1 MKAFGYSVALVV
13 FIADQLSKYW
23 VTYVLDLRTLGSVQ
37 LLPVF
42 NLTWVEN
49 TGVSTGLFRA
59 ETDKMRW
66 LLVAATLA
74 IALAVAVWI
83 AREKNRW
90 DVFALG
96 LVLGGA
102 LGNIVDRARYGY
114 VVDFFHAYWR
124 DHHFYV
130 FNVADAAISCGVLV
144 LLARALWARDAQPV
158 KE

>member
-1 MKAFGYSVALVV
+1 MV

-23 VTYVLDLRTLGSVQ
+23 VTYVLDLRALGSVPV
-37 LLPVF
+37 LPVF

-59 ETDKMRW
+59 ETAGMRW

-74 IALAVAVWI
+74 IAVAVAVWI

-102 LGNIVDRARYGY
+102 LGNIVDRARFGY
-114 VVDFFHAYWR
+114 VVDFFHFFWR

-130 FNVADAAISCGVLV
+130 FNVADAAISCGVMV
-144 LLARALWARDAQPV
+144 LLVRALLVRDEQPA
-158 KE
+158 KEQGS